1 MQLTRSSEKRDSLTP
16 ALLGSG
22 LVVLLAGFYLAL
34 SAPPDANQGWL
45 VRILY
50 LHVPMAWLCYLAIFG
65 TLAYSVAYLVRRN
78 PKYDRVAAGS
88 AEIGLLFSALTVLSG
103 ALWGRPT
110 WGVYWTWEPRLT
122 TFAIL
127 IAVYVG
133 YFIVRSAIED
143 PELRANASAAIGIL
157 GSINVPISYMSVK
170 WWRSLHQ
177 TQTIDLTTGRVSMEP
192 AMLLALMVNLLAF
205 TLLYFALMRLRGA
218 VAKREAER
226 FEAQHG

>member
-1 MQLTRSSEKRDSLTP
+1 MQLTRSSEKRDGLTSV
-16 ALLGSG
+16 LLGSG
-22 LVVLLAGFYLAL
+22 LVALLVGFYMAL

-78 PKYDRVAAGS
+78 PKYDRVAAVS
-88 AEIGLLFSALTVLSG
+88 AEIGLMFSALTVLSG

-177 TQTIDLTTGRVSMEP
+177 TQTIDLTTGRINMEP

-218 VAKREAER
+218 VAKRAAER

>member
-1 MQLTRSSEKRDSLTP
+1 MQLTRSSEKRDGLTT
-16 ALLGSG
+16 ALLGTG
-22 LVVLLAGFYLAL
+22 LAVLLVGFYLAL

-65 TLAYSVAYLVRRN
+65 TLGYSVAYLVRRN
-78 PKYDRVAAGS
+78 PHYDRVAAVS
-88 AEIGLLFSALTVLSG
+88 AEIGLLFSALTVLTG

-177 TQTIDLTTGRVSMEP
+177 TQTIDLTTGKVNMEP
-192 AMLLALMVNLLAF
+192 SMLMALLVNLLAF
-205 TLLYFALMRLRGA
+205 TLLYFAFMRLRGA
-218 VAKREAER
+218 LARRDAER
-226 FEAQHG
+226 LEAQHG

>member
-1 MQLTRSSEKRDSLTP
+1 MQLTRSSEKGDGLTT
-16 ALLGSG
+16 ALLSTG
-22 LVVLLAGFYLAL
+22 LAVLLVGFYLAL
-34 SAPPDANQGWL
+34 NAPPDANQGWL

-78 PKYDRVAAGS
+78 PHYDRVAAVS
-88 AEIGLLFSALTVLSG
+88 AEIGLLFSALTVLTG

-177 TQTIDLTTGRVSMEP
+177 TQTIDLTTGKVNMEP
-192 AMLLALMVNLLAF
+192 SMLLALMVNLLAF
-205 TLLYFALMRLRGA
+205 TLLYFAFMRLRGQIA
-218 VAKREAER
+218 RY
-226 FEAQHG
+226 EAQRQEAAHG

>member
-1 MQLTRSSEKRDSLTP
+1 MQLTRSSGKRDGLTP
-16 ALLGSG
+16 ALLAGG
-22 LVVLLAGFYLAL
+22 LLGLLVGFYLAL
-34 SAPPDANQGWL
+34 SAPPDVNQGWL
-45 VRILY
+45 VRIMY

-65 TLAYSVAYLVRRN
+65 TLGYSIAYLVRRN
-78 PKYDRVAAGS
+78 PRYDRMAAAS
-88 AEIGLLFSALTVLSG
+88 AELGLLFSALTVLSG

-133 YFIVRSAIED
+133 YFVVRSAIED

-177 TQTIDLTTGRVSMEP
+177 TQTIDLTTGKVNMEP
-192 AMLLALMVNLLAF
+192 SMLLALMVNLLAF
-205 TLLYFALMRLRGA
+205 TLLYIAFVRLRGIIA
-218 VAKREAER
+218 EREAEKL
-226 FEAQHG
+226 EAQHG